1 MGAATPSAHAVCFLF
16 FPLFYR
22 ECSRAYT
29 LALSATS
36 NSVISSSMTS
46 QDRKKDKRNAVAQVA
61 FEASVVALKVTK
73 EASGALPPLQ
83 ATAAGLL
90 VIADIIS
97 VRCCAHSASRSA
109 N

>member
-1 MGAATPSAHAVCFLF
+1 MGAATSSAHAVCLPF
-16 FPLFYR
+16 FPLSHR

-36 NSVISSSMTS
+36 NSVVSSSMTS
-46 QDRKKDKRNAVAQVA
+46 KDKKKDKHNAIAQAA

-97 VRCCAHSASRSA
+97 VRCCTHSASRSA